1 MPHFSTIRLSQWLN
15 LPEWNIAV
23 FSFLLNFFW
32 EIQQMPFY
40 QIPPEFSCLNVI
52 QNCTAAT
59 LGDIGISIAAFWT
72 VAALSKS
79 RQWFHQPSLW
89 QMATL
94 IGVGIAITAIFEFLA
109 TGILNRWQYSNLMPT
124 LPIVGTGLTPLLQW
138 LLLPPLILWFVK
150 RQLSSTRRNRWGN
163 LSH

>member
-1 MPHFSTIRLSQWLN
+1 
-15 LPEWNIAV
+15 
-23 FSFLLNFFW
+23 
-32 EIQQMPFY
+32 
-40 QIPPEFSCLNVI
+40 
-52 QNCTAAT
+52 
-59 LGDIGISIAAFWT
+59 
-72 VAALSKS
+72 
-79 RQWFHQPSLW
+79 
-89 QMATL
+89 MATL